1 MIQVAGGG
9 NDRDPAGDLRSQLR
23 KPVRAAHVAGKQ
35 GHRIAAEFV
44 HRNHCRVC
52 IFIHYI
58 RGDAAHCDSR
68 GAHKDQGIRLPER
81 LSDCLAEAGAALRRS
96 IRRGLFPAC
105 QKTFRP
111 GILPACQKTFRPG
124 ILPACPKTFRPGTLP
139 VPLQNR
145 RVPKLPESIAKLLRE
160 ALTPVRK

>member
-81 LSDCLAEAGAALRRS
+81 LSDRFPKAAAHRRS
-96 IRRGLFPAC
+96 IRRGF
-105 QKTFRP
+105 F
-111 GILPACQKTFRPG
+111 PACQKTFRPG

-145 RVPKLPESIAKLLRE
+145 RVPKPRVGIAKLLRK
-160 ALTPVRK
+160 ALTPIRK

>member
-23 KPVRAAHVAGKQ
+23 KPVRTAHVAGKQ

-81 LSDCLAEAGAALRRS
+81 LSDRFPEAAAHRRS
-96 IRRGLFPAC
+96 IRRGFFPAC
-105 QKTFRP
+105 P
-111 GILPACQKTFRPG
+111 KTFRPG